1 VFIYGRPIVLP
12 PDADRRAMEMKRQAL
27 EEELERLSQE
37 AERLAL
43 SGPGS

>member
-1 VFIYGRPIVLP
+1 
-12 PDADRRAMEMKRQAL
+12 MEMKRQAL